1 MRRTIQASSSVLI
14 IDSLKGDPALIS
26 PPSGVR
32 FDPPR
37 KGFGAMFSRSFVCFG
52 TMVGSSSRSRVFYT
66 LRAVNGG
73 HLCSRSWR
81 LQFSLPEQVNVARY
95 IYFFSL
101 SLFPIFLL
109 FSVCVIYIFFS
120 PYFSSSLFPQKSK
133 ETRFL
138 RLIIVTFCA
147 I

>member
-1 MRRTIQASSSVLI
+1 MRRTIPASSSVLI

-73 HLCSRSWR
+73 HLCSGSWR

-109 FSVCVIYIFFS
+109 FSVCVIYFFS
-120 PYFSSSLFPQKSK
+120 LHIFLLLFSPKRVKKRDF
-133 ETRFL
+133 
-138 RLIIVTFCA
+138 
-147 I
+147 

>member
-1 MRRTIQASSSVLI
+1 MRRTIPASSSVLI

-73 HLCSRSWR
+73 HLCSGSWR

-109 FSVCVIYIFFS
+109 FSVCVLYIFFLHIFLLLFS
-120 PYFSSSLFPQKSK
+120 PKRVKKRDF
-133 ETRFL
+133 
-138 RLIIVTFCA
+138 
-147 I
+147 

>member
-1 MRRTIQASSSVLI
+1 MRRTIPASSSVLI

-101 SLFPIFLL
+101 SLSYLSSLFCVRYIYFFLHIFLL
-109 FSVCVIYIFFS
+109 LFS
-120 PYFSSSLFPQKSK
+120 PKRVKKRDF
-133 ETRFL
+133 
-138 RLIIVTFCA
+138 
-147 I
+147 

>member
-1 MRRTIQASSSVLI
+1 MRRTIPASSSVLI

-109 FSVCVIYIFFS
+109 FSVCVIYIFFLHIFLLLFS
-120 PYFSSSLFPQKSK
+120 PQRVKKRDF
-133 ETRFL
+133 
-138 RLIIVTFCA
+138 
-147 I
+147 